1 MDTEQIEI
9 VVQPIPAEDYLRLV
23 VDVGWKRFVN
33 PEAVETALANSTW
46 SAVAVDR
53 EKDDFVVGAVR
64 VVGDGAIFFYI
75 QDLMVMKAYR
85 KRGIGRA
92 LMEAANDYLKQ
103 ETPRK
108 SYVGLFTHPT
118 KTAFYEK
125 FGFNG
130 PRPSLVGMYK
140 TTKT

>member
-1 MDTEQIEI
+1 MDTGQIEI

-33 PEAVETALANSTW
+33 PESVEAALTNSNW

-53 EKDDFVVGAVR
+53 EKDDLVVGAVR

-75 QDLMVMKAYR
+75 QDLMVLKAYR

-92 LMEAANDYLKQ
+92 LMEAANGYLKR
-103 ETPRK
+103 EAPKK

-118 KTAFYEK
+118 KTGFYEK
-125 FGFNG
+125 FGFDG

-140 TTKT
+140 NTKS